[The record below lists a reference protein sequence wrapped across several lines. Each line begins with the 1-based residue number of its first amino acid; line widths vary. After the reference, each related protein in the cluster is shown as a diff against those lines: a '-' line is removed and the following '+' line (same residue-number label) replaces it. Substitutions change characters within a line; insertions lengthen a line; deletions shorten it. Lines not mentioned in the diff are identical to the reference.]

1 MCILCWNDKNNE
13 KKWFKFESEEAALKY
28 VSMYKINDYFIT
40 YEDYKLERLEKEIDR
55 LKDVLHSI
63 DVIINGCIKV

>member
-1 MCILCWNDKNNE
+1 MCILFFNDRKNE
-13 KKWFKFESEEAALKY
+13 KKLIIFEYKEAALKY
-28 VSMYKINDYFIT
+28 VSMYKINDYFIA